1 MVAIKREF
9 LSRNGGKQAS
19 STRDGGGREFFST
32 RDSQALSFAVAIDFA
47 FPFSPLPMVDQRIS
61 RKSPFDDSDPRCLSD

>member
-1 MVAIKREF
+1 MSFYRVM
-9 LSRNGGKQAS
+9 GGTS
-19 STRDGGGREFFST
+19 FFNEGGGREFFST